1 MSERLINAIDEV
13 KHLPEITLG
22 SIVDRLGDESLLIVS
37 LICIIPFMQP
47 IPIPGVS
54 TLLGL
59 VVFLQG
65 IGLILG
71 KKPLLTKRMRG
82 IRLTNQKMMLIH
94 KAAMKFDKF
103 TSLISVYKHP
113 AISSRGFHIVSGITI
128 MFAAAFLSL
137 PLPIPFSNFV
147 PAICIFFICAG
158 LLECDLML
166 VIFGHVIAAT
176 IVWMIVASY
185 GIIAESFHTW
195 WWF

>member
-1 MSERLINAIDEV
+1 MSERLINALDEV

-22 SIVDRLGDESLLIVS
+22 SIVERLGDESLLIVS
-37 LICIIPFMQP
+37 LIAILPFMQP

-65 IGLILG
+65 CGLIFDG
-71 KKPLLTKRMRG
+71 RPLLTKGMRN
-82 IRLTNQKMMLIH
+82 IKLTHHKMEMIH
-94 KAAMKFDKF
+94 KAAVKFDKF
-103 TSLISVYKHP
+103 TSKLSLYKHP
-113 AISSRGFHIVSGITI
+113 AIRSRGIHIVSGITI

-137 PLPIPFSNFV
+137 PLPIPFSNFI

-166 VIFGHVIAAT
+166 VLFGHGIAAI
-176 IVWMIVASY
+176 IVWMIVASSKLI
-185 GIIAESFHTW
+185 GENLSTW
-195 WWF
+195 WPF